1 MSHNLNKSNKWTK
14 WPIRVVV
21 AACCFNA
28 LFSLS
33 RGVFAPP
40 PPPLPPPSTLHPS
53 PSTIP
58 LPNHPRYNVLGR
70 RLAHLST
77 SPSNSSLFSF
87 RSLNSIGDR
96 GALTFKPPPTRRP
109 PCVLR
114 CSRPFKYGFAV
125 SAVSR
130 RTFYPRYLL
139 SWNSNIANPYATP
152 IHRYSRRKIE
162 RRRNGSSLIAYD
174 AIRREEFAR
183 SRERDQS
190 FVVAGNGWIRR

>member
-1 MSHNLNKSNKWTK
+1 MLL
-14 WPIRVVV
+14 
-21 AACCFNA
+21 AALTHYS
-28 LFSLS
+28 LFLAVSSPPSPSSPSSLHP
-33 RGVFAPP
+33 A
-40 PPPLPPPSTLHPS
+40 PSTLH
-53 PSTIP
+53 
-58 LPNHPRYNVLGR
+58 HPPAESSSLQCPRSSL
-70 RLAHLST
+70 LAHLST

-139 SWNSNIANPYATP
+139 SSNSNIANPYATP

-183 SRERDQS
+183 SREREIKVS
-190 FVVAGNGWIRR
+190 